1 LDEFD
6 YGVCV
11 YNSFE
16 RVNLLY
22 RCVYCYQSSEVKCGE
37 VKWGEERWGD
47 ERRVG
52 WYFLVTLWRSLCTSV
67 WSDDILVILWRSV
80 NTSSFTI

>member
-16 RVNLLY
+16 RVN
-22 RCVYCYQSSEVKCGE
+22 
-37 VKWGEERWGD
+37 
-47 ERRVG
+47 
-52 WYFLVTLWRSLCTSV
+52 
-67 WSDDILVILWRSV
+67 
-80 NTSSFTI
+80 